1 MSIIAFVGD
10 VYTHGKVQVNYTWP
24 EMVIFNL
31 EYAVSSDIGDPPPN
45 KVNLFSPFADFND
58 LFRETEL
65 IASLANNHI
74 TDCGAI
80 GFRNTLNELR
90 KRNIPYVGAGTRET
104 NFNNPLI
111 IRREDSTIG
120 VLSYSQFVYS
130 SDGYSAAPIKKERI
144 IQDIELA
151 KTQGADTV
159 VGIVHWGVEEDP
171 INNTYQTEIAHL
183 LIDNGVDLVIGHHP
197 HCIQPYSIYKGKY
210 IFYSL
215 GNFYFEDINV
225 LSFYDA
231 QRNPKRV
238 YRKRQSSH
246 NRIAWVVL
254 YDTNKKTVIDV
265 HELRNNKKKIIFKQC
280 IDFSTKCKYKKN
292 NIILKQLR
300 KYINFI
306 YSNSFT
312 DGKLFDF
319 KAIKHEMYMKR
330 NRNIY

>member
-31 EYAVSSDIGDPPPN
+31 EYAISSDIGDPPPN
-45 KVNLFSPFADFND
+45 KVNLFSPFAEFND

-197 HCIQPYSIYKGKY
+197 HCVQPYNVYKGKY

-215 GNFYFEDINV
+215 GNFYFDDIKAP
-225 LSFYDA
+225 SFYDKQGVA
-231 QRNPKRV
+231 KRM
-238 YRKRQSSH
+238 YSKKQLKH
-246 NRIAWVVL
+246 NRTAWVVL
-254 YDTNKKTVIDV
+254 YDTNKKTAIKL
-265 HELRNNKKKIIFKQC
+265 HELTNKDKNVTFNRN
-280 IDFSTKCKYKKN
+280 IDLSKEYRSHIN
-292 NIILKQLR
+292 NSVIKQLR
-300 KYINFI
+300 KYVSFI
-306 YSNSFT
+306 YSNSFN
-312 DGKLFDF
+312 DGKVFDF
-319 KAIKHEMYMKR
+319 KSLKHEIYLKR
-330 NRNIY
+330 KRL